1 MVLGLS
7 KHIKNCQK
15 KPDMILSVIR
25 TLQQKLLVNKWTI
38 LRFMIFF
45 IFQQQK
51 PLLHIGTDKV
61 HRYYIFQLVWR
72 CKHDHMLRCSG
83 RETKYNALVIHRC
96 MYIHRIPM
104 LSEFF
109 FEEWDDS
116 WDKISV
122 WYRLSVSYGTIPVVW
137 VWWLV
142 NTYGQVQ

>member
-1 MVLGLS
+1 
-7 KHIKNCQK
+7 
-15 KPDMILSVIR
+15 
-25 TLQQKLLVNKWTI
+25 
-38 LRFMIFF
+38 MIFF

-72 CKHDHMLRCSG
+72 CKHDQMLRCSD

-109 FEEWDDS
+109 FVHFLFNRVYKLKTIIDS
-116 WDKISV
+116 ILKRVFSSISSCLQIIKLFTCTNINKPFCESIF
-122 WYRLSVSYGTIPVVW
+122 YLREFSK
-137 VWWLV
+137 
-142 NTYGQVQ
+142 